1 MLNKILMLEL
11 SHIAHGQGE
20 EDAVLHDIYI
30 DINHPENLAMFSE
43 SCKNR
48 HEINDNLP
56 ICQLITSWL
65 RLFGIFTI
73 LDSSDQD
80 KENPVIIQLAD
91 GGYLSIDGWEIL
103 DQAAKVERLALKGVE
118 PDEDDEEEY
127 AVKFSYEYSDSVT
140 LTKAKAPVAN
150 SVYVATRNSYSN
162 NFDLVLE
169 FKLNP
174 EKEYSLYQGL
184 YDGSNVQV
192 LLNELTLL
200 PSFKPHESALAE
212 EYVTCNVLELFKNSN
227 DAMGA
232 ESEFIDS
239 FVQLDITP
247 YEDSSILMDYIE
259 LQYANHSNNL
269 IAFFGNDPCS

>member
-1 MLNKILMLEL
+1 MLKKYLLLEF
-11 SHIAHGQGE
+11 SYTAHCHSE
-20 EDAVLHDIYI
+20 NDAVLHNVYI

-48 HEINDNLP
+48 HEINENLA

-73 LDSSDQD
+73 LDNSDQD
-80 KENPVIIQLAD
+80 EEIPVFIHLAD
-91 GGYLSIDGWEIL
+91 GGHLSIDGWEIL
-103 DQAAKVERLALKGVE
+103 DQEAKDKRLALMDIK
-118 PDEDDEEEY
+118 PDEED
-127 AVKFSYEYSDSVT
+127 ATLFAYEYSDSVA
-140 LTKAKAPVAN
+140 LTKAKIQVAN

-162 NFDLVLE
+162 NFDFVLE
-169 FKLNP
+169 CILNP
-174 EKEYSLYQGL
+174 EKKYSLYQGL

-192 LLNELTLL
+192 ILNDLALL
-200 PSFKPHESALAE
+200 PSCKPHESVLAY
-212 EYVTCNVLELFKNSN
+212 EYVTCNVLELFKNSI
-227 DAMGA
+227 DAYDS

-247 YEDSSILMDYIE
+247 YADCSILMDYIE
-259 LQYANHSNNL
+259 LQFAYQSNNL